1 MKITFTPQS
10 RFDALALH
18 RAGDVLTVNGVELDF
33 SALAEGEA
41 LPRLVGDELHETG
54 SDLVVRAARIDGR
67 IEATVILPY
76 WGDEP
81 VAGLVEMEGDGPVP
95 VPGT

>member
-18 RAGDVLTVNGVELDF
+18 RAGDVLTVNGADLDF
-33 SALAEGEA
+33 STLGEGE
-41 LPRLVGDELHETG
+41 VVHETG

-81 VAGLVEMEGDGPVP
+81 VAEPVEMEGDGPVP